1 MFYLFT
7 SLTLLPYYLSYLFTF
22 LTFYISYPITFLT
35 LLPLLPY
42 YLFIPCCVVYFVGQI
57 IATML

>member
-7 SLTLLPYYLSYLFTF
+7 SLTLLPYYHSHPFTILTIYLSYL
-22 LTFYISYPITFLT
+22 LP

-42 YLFIPCCVVYFVGQI
+42 YLFIPCSVVYFVGQI
-57 IATML
+57 IAT

>member
-7 SLTLLPYYLSYLFTF
+7 SLSLLPYY
-22 LTFYISYPITFLT
+22 ISY

-42 YLFIPCCVVYFVGQI
+42 YLFIPSSVVYFVGQI
-57 IATML
+57 IAT

>member
-7 SLTLLPYYLSYLFTF
+7 SLSLLPYYHSYLFTF
-22 LTFYISYPITFLT
+22 LTLLHFSPHYHSF

-42 YLFIPCCVVYFVGQI
+42 YLFIPCRVVYFVGQI
-57 IATML
+57 IAT

>member
-7 SLTLLPYYLSYLFTF
+7 SLSLLPYYHSYLFTF
-22 LTFYISYPITFLT
+22 LTLLHFSPHYHSF

-42 YLFIPCCVVYFVGQI
+42 YLFIPCSVVYFVGQI
-57 IATML
+57 IAT

>member
-7 SLTLLPYYLSYLFTF
+7 SLSLLPYYHSH
-22 LTFYISYPITFLT
+22 PITILT

-42 YLFIPCCVVYFVGQI
+42 YLFIPCSVVYFVGQI